1 MNRFTA
7 TLAAGMLLVLPAA
20 AQETPVV
27 TAFAE
32 PDSILI
38 GDRFD
43 LVIDVEKD
51 LVQTVQFP
59 EFQPAGPSD
68 AIELVEDLPV
78 DTLERDGRRL
88 RLRKRYRLAAFDE
101 GRYNLGPAMVLY
113 ADKNILDTLRSR
125 DSVFLEV
132 TTFQIDSTSQS
143 IYDLKPQK
151 TLPFRYAEI
160 SSYVNRA
167 LLALALLLAA
177 VYALHR
183 YLRSRGKGL
192 GDLFKPAP
200 PLPPHVAA
208 IQALEALH
216 NQKLWQNN
224 RHKQY
229 YSGIT
234 DILRTYIA
242 ARWGIGAMEM
252 TSDEII
258 EAVRVEELPDKARM
272 DLTTILRDADLVKF
286 AKATPD
292 AEQNENDYL
301 KAYYFV
307 EETKLVAEDEPGQ
320 PEDLNGK
327 N

>member
-1 MNRFTA
+1 MKRLFLALTPLLTWGA
-7 TLAAGMLLVLPAA
+7 AAG
-20 AQETPVV
+20 QEIPKV
-27 TAFAE
+27 TAHIE

-51 LVQTVQFP
+51 LVQVVEFP
-59 EFQPAGPSD
+59 EFENRDGR
-68 AIELVEDLPV
+68 IEFVESLPV
-78 DTLERDGRRL
+78 DTLERDGRHL
-88 RLRKRYRLAAFDE
+88 KLRKRYRLAAFDE
-101 GRYNLGPAMVLY
+101 GKYNLGTASVLY
-113 ADKNILDTLRSR
+113 ADKNILDTRSTR
-125 DSVFLEV
+125 DSLYLEV

-143 IYDLKPQK
+143 IYDLKGQR
-151 TLPFRYAEI
+151 TLPFRLAEI
-160 SSYVNRA
+160 RTYLLWGAAA
-167 LLALALLLAA
+167 LLLLAA
-177 VYALHR
+177 ALYALVR
-183 YLRSRGKGL
+183 WLRSRGKRL

-208 IQALEALH
+208 IRALEALH

-229 YSGIT
+229 YSGLT

-258 EAVRVEELPDKARM
+258 AAMRPVELPDKARM
-272 DLTTILRDADLVKF
+272 DLTAILRDGDLVKF
-286 AKATPD
+286 AKATPP
-292 AEQNENDYL
+292 AEENEADYL

-307 EETKLVAEDEPGQ
+307 EETKLVEENTPTEGPDAMD
-320 PEDLNGK
+320 N
-327 N
+327 

>member
-1 MNRFTA
+1 MKRLFATA
-7 TLAAGMLLVLPAA
+7 LLGALALAASGVR

-27 TAFAE
+27 TAHVA
-32 PDSILI
+32 PDSIMI

-43 LVIDVEKD
+43 YVLDVEKD
-51 LVQTVQFP
+51 LVQVIDFP
-59 EFQPAGPSD
+59 VFDPRDGKV
-68 AIELVEDLPV
+68 ELVEDYPV

-88 RLRKRYRLAAFDE
+88 KLRKRYRMAAFEE
-101 GRYNLGPAMVLY
+101 GMYNLGTAEVLY

-125 DSVFLEV
+125 DSVYLEV
-132 TTFQIDSTSQS
+132 ATFQIDSTSQS

-151 TLPFRYAEI
+151 TLPFRLREI
-160 SSYVNRA
+160 QDY
-167 LLALALLLAA
+167 LLWGLVLLLLLAA
-177 VYALHR
+177 GAYALYR
-183 YLRSRGKGL
+183 WLAKRGKGF

-208 IQALEALH
+208 IQALETLH

-229 YSGIT
+229 YSGLT

-242 ARWGIGAMEM
+242 ARWGVGAMEM

-258 EAVRVEELPDKARM
+258 ESMRGEELPDKARM
-272 DLTTILRDADLVKF
+272 DLTSILRDADLVKF

-292 AEQNENDYL
+292 AEQNESDYL

-307 EETKLVAEDEPGQ
+307 EETKLVEEETAPAEPDPMQ
-320 PEDLNGK
+320 N
-327 N
+327 